1 MRMRCWSSDVC
12 ASDLLHISHSLA
24 DIQPSKSVSGTKLDK
39 DTLDAIFI
47 NGRRAG
53 SDMLEA
59 VRFAERLFHFPQN
72 VEHVAAVET
81 GSLRVRGL
89 GLTTCRQIA
98 EQKDATEPN
107 RQIGS
112 GSCRER
118 VRQDVRNSGLE

>member
-24 DIQPSKSVSGTKLDK
+24 DIHPSKSVSGTKLDK

-47 NGRRAG
+47 DGRRAG

-81 GSLRVRGL
+81 GNLRVRGL
-89 GLTTCRQIA
+89 G
-98 EQKDATEPN
+98 
-107 RQIGS
+107 QIGRAT
-112 GSCRER
+112 CRER
-118 VRQDVRNSGLE
+118 GGQVG

>member
-1 MRMRCWSSDVC
+1 MSAWSADVCSSDIEQL
-12 ASDLLHISHSLA
+12 ASLELHISHSLA
-24 DIQPSKSVSGTKLDK
+24 DIHPSKSVSGTKLDK

-72 VEHVAAVET
+72 VEHVAAVKT

-89 GLTTCRQIA
+89 GLTTCRQMA
-98 EQKDATEPN
+98 EQTRPEE
-107 RQIGS
+107 GS
-112 GSCRER
+112 E
-118 VRQDVRNSGLE
+118 